1 MIEKPATH
9 MIAIG
14 GSAGAYEL
22 IVELLESLPAHFSV
36 AIVVVLHR
44 NSKYETKIESSL
56 SQRLNKKVI
65 SVKDK
70 MTVLPDNIYFAPPG
84 YHLLIEPH
92 FSFSLDISE
101 PVQFSRP
108 SIDVFFESMADIY
121 QDKGTAFLLS
131 GANTDGTYGLKRLLE
146 MQATCY
152 IQDPKDAKIDTMP
165 RSGMTVSKK
174 IKTLNNAEIIDF
186 FSQLI

>member
-56 SQRLNKKVI
+56 SKRLNKKVI

-92 FSFSLDISE
+92 FSFSLIS
-101 PVQFSRP
+101 VSRCNFQGPLSMYYSNRWPTYTKIRVPP
-108 SIDVFFESMADIY
+108 SCCRVLTP
-121 QDKGTAFLLS
+121 TAP
-131 GANTDGTYGLKRLLE
+131 
-146 MQATCY
+146 M
-152 IQDPKDAKIDTMP
+152 
-165 RSGMTVSKK
+165 V
-174 IKTLNNAEIIDF
+174 
-186 FSQLI
+186 